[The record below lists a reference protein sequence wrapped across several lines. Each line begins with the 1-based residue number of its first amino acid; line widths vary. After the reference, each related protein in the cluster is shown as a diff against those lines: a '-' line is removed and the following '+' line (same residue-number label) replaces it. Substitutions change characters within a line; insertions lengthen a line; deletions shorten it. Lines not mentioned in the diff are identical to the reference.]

1 MAWSEEQLA
10 EYAYQ
15 RGEGTWYDV
24 SESQV
29 YPWRTKLDASTVSR
43 GQKRVAS
50 PLDCFRQK
58 GMDRFPWRSQKN
70 ADVTTSHGSLPATGP
85 VVLFP
90 ATGPV
95 VLCCCL
101 EEGAEPNLLIRS

>member
-29 YPWRTKLDASTVSR
+29 
-43 GQKRVAS
+43 
-50 PLDCFRQK
+50 
-58 GMDRFPWRSQKN
+58 FPWWSQKN